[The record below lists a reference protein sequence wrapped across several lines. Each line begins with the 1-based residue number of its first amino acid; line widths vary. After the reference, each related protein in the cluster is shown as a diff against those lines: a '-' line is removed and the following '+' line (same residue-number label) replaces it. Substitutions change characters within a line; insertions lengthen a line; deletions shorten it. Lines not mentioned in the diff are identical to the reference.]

1 MKKIY
6 IVMAVLATA
15 ALASCQQEK
24 SFNDVKIG
32 ENDVVF
38 AIKGGATRSA
48 EVALESRQG
57 VVSPLETKS
66 GS

>member
-15 ALASCQQEK
+15 ALASCQQEE
-24 SFNDVKIG
+24 SFEEGKKVE

-38 AIKGGATRSA
+38 AIKSGERNYEIFRSI
-48 EVALESRQG
+48 L
-57 VVSPLETKS
+57 TD
-66 GS
+66 